1 MSFLSSIV
9 EAILADRVL
18 DAVGD
23 YRDQKRQQQEQQRKD
38 ELFWQDAA
46 RRKE

>member
-9 EAILADRVL
+9 EAILADQVI
-18 DAVGD
+18 
-23 YRDQKRQQQEQQRKD
+23 ED

-46 RRKE
+46 RRKNSK

>member
-1 MSFLSSIV
+1 MSFLSSLV
-9 EAILADRVL
+9 EAILADQVI